1 MGPTTL
7 TKPSN
12 LIELA
17 RLNVSKITV
26 RNNDVRATQYR
37 SFVAF
42 CRSGADGIGAH
53 TRSLPGL
60 RLRTDKLRV
69 PRDEQAGLEGGRCGP
84 RTITAAASQ
93 SRYIDFSS
101 PSAAA
106 ALTELERSRAVHL
119 VSGFERTSC
128 VRHETSKPVCK
139 GGVAAREL

>member
-1 MGPTTL
+1 MGGRTIHKCVKKDLRTL

-26 RNNDVRATQYR
+26 RNNDVRATH
-37 SFVAF
+37 S
-42 CRSGADGIGAH
+42 
-53 TRSLPGL
+53 
-60 RLRTDKLRV
+60 
-69 PRDEQAGLEGGRCGP
+69 
-84 RTITAAASQ
+84 
-93 SRYIDFSS
+93 IDLLS

-106 ALTELERSRAVHL
+106 ALTEFDSTRAVYL

-128 VRHETSKPVCK
+128 VRHETSKPVWK